1 MKYLCLLLVFTAH
14 AQPMQPERVQ
24 DWPALD
30 VRFYI
35 VPAEQV
41 QAVCPPF
48 TRGCAIP
55 LFKRREC
62 MVVLSEDG
70 EMLKHHERLHCYGFD
85 HIGESTMRD
94 LWTTHKN
101 RHQARNP

>member
-1 MKYLCLLLVFTAH
+1 MKYLLPLLVFSAH
-14 AQPMQPERVQ
+14 AQPMQPERVA

-30 VRFYI
+30 VRFYL

-41 QAVCPPF
+41 QQVCPPF

-62 MVVLSEDG
+62 IVVLAENDPV
-70 EMLKHHERLHCYGFD
+70 LRIHETYHCYGFD

-94 LWTTHKN
+94 AWTRFKN
-101 RHQARNP
+101 RHHARNP